1 MATAGSFLGIDLGAG
16 SVKLVELK
24 NEQGRPRLVT
34 YGAYEVPLERI
45 SDNDWSQR
53 KEEAV
58 KILKSLLEQTHAQ
71 SKLVVSAL
79 PTFEVFSSLITV
91 PNLNQ
96 KDFLNAIRLEAKKVV
111 PRPLEEMV
119 LDWKEI
125 GETDIKS
132 GKKDTGPTLDKE
144 GKELGTI
151 TDSKDT
157 KQRRVLITAAPKVLV
172 DAYVD
177 IFKQVGLR
185 LVGLETEAIALSR
198 SLIGKDPSVV
208 MVVDMGAQSTNLSII
223 EQGIAVVNRGVN
235 FGGIQVTK
243 KMMER
248 MGLSLEEVEQWKRD
262 MGIAQLHAELSG
274 VVQSIL
280 DDVLHEIRYLFQLYR
295 SQFQL
300 ATGGQTRIEKI
311 VLAGGNSFVPGLAEY
326 LAAQLN
332 VPVHLGD
339 PWARI
344 VYPEDLSVVLGE
356 LGPSMAVSVG
366 LAMREIVPK

>member
-1 MATAGSFLGIDLGAG
+1 MANAGSFLGIDLGAG
-16 SVKLVELK
+16 GVKIVELR
-24 NEQGRPRLVT
+24 NEQGRPRLVS
-34 YGAYEVPLERI
+34 YGGYEVPLERI
-45 SDNDWSQR
+45 SDNDWSKR
-53 KEEAV
+53 KGEAV
-58 KILKSLLEQTHAQ
+58 AILKALINQTGAK

-91 PNLNQ
+91 PNLAQ

-111 PRPLEEMV
+111 PRPLDEMV
-119 LDWKEI
+119 LDWKEV

-132 GKKDTGPTLDKE
+132 SNKGDIQELNTE
-144 GKELGTI
+144 GEALGTI
-151 TDSKDT
+151 TESKDT
-157 KQRRVLITAAPKVLV
+157 KQRKVLITAAPKTLV

-177 IFKQVGLR
+177 IYKQAGLR

-223 EQGIAVVNRGVN
+223 ERGIGVVNRGVN

-248 MGLSLEEVEQWKRD
+248 MNISLEQVEQWKRD
-262 MGIAQLHAELSG
+262 MGTARLHAELTA
-274 VVQSIL
+274 VVQTIL
-280 DDVLHEIRYLFQLYR
+280 DDVIHEIRYLFQLYR

-326 LAAQLN
+326 LANQLN

-344 VYPEDLSVVLGE
+344 VYPEDLSSVLAE
-356 LGPSMAVSVG
+356 LGPSMAVAVG